1 MQKLLLSKNTAQ
13 QMPFGVAIGTTMSA
27 AMVLCLLLSLPSS
40 QIMAQP
46 SKSSAHPHLK
56 ASALHEH
63 AHKHAHTK
71 ISPCEQEAKNES
83 ASHLGQTIISDKVPC
98 PGNSMGIES
107 EPHLDPKVL
116 MSKLTH
122 PPTLK
127 SAKKE
132 AWVSLMV
139 LVDEKGKL
147 DRHMLECVKAFN
159 PKNTK
164 WDAELSIEEIEALE
178 ANAIAALQSVTFE
191 PAQREGKPLQ
201 CWTRIP
207 IHYRLP

>member
-1 MQKLLLSKNTAQ
+1 MATIQHPQCTFGTTLTNAWVRTMFILGIALLHAINPSMVRAQ
-13 QMPFGVAIGTTMSA
+13 Q
-27 AMVLCLLLSLPSS
+27 
-40 QIMAQP
+40 
-46 SKSSAHPHLK
+46 SSAHPHLK

-63 AHKHAHTK
+63 AHKYAHTK
-71 ISPCEQEAKNES
+71 VSPCEQEAKAEA
-83 ASHLGQTIISDKVPC
+83 ASYLGQTIISDKVPC

-116 MSKLTH
+116 MSKISH
-122 PPTLK
+122 PPTIK

-139 LVDEKGKL
+139 LVDEKGKFG
-147 DRHMLECVKAFN
+147 RHMLECIKGFN

-164 WDAELSIEEIEALE
+164 WDAELTIEEIEALE
-178 ANAIAALQSVTFE
+178 ANAVAALQSVTFE
-191 PAQREGKPLQ
+191 PAKREGKPSQ
-201 CWTRIP
+201 CWTRVP